1 MCTCRVSRLKDHA
14 GIAPAFL
21 NLQNYMDENEHLVAD
36 PSRFIAG
43 KELFVPTQDAEA
55 KRKCRS
61 PPEIENTY

>member
-1 MCTCRVSRLKDHA
+1 VSKLKDHA

-21 NLQNYMDENEHLVAD
+21 NLQNYMDENEYLVAD
-36 PSRFIAG
+36 PNRFIAR
-43 KELFVPTQDAEA
+43 KELFVPRQDAEV